1 MWRHGEGTTDLRG
14 TTVNL
19 ELRDYQETLIAD
31 ARAAMRA
38 GYRRPLLCLPTGGGK
53 TVVAAR
59 IILGAIERGKRV
71 VFLAHRKELIDQASK
86 KLDSLGVDHGIIMAN
101 HWRRKPYAM
110 VHVASIATLVNRD
123 LHSAPDL
130 IFIDEAHR
138 ARSASYQ
145 AILENYPAAFAI
157 GLTATPIRSDGK
169 GLGNLFDRLILGP
182 SVAHLTER
190 GFLVPTRVYAPAKPD
205 TAGVKVTAG
214 DFNQQGL
221 QRLMDKPMLTGD
233 IVSHWERLGEDR
245 QTVCFGT
252 GIEHS
257 KHIVERFNARGIK
270 AAHLDGKTEKN
281 EREDILGNLE
291 NLHSRVVSN
300 YGVLTEGWDCPIVGC
315 AIIARPT
322 KNEGLYLQMA
332 GRILRP
338 ATGKV
343 DAIILDHAGC
353 TLEHGLVDEDRHW
366 SLDRD
371 RTRSAGPRLNL
382 RLPRV
387 CPDCFRV
394 CAIAAAACPCGYVFS
409 SRDSGGPV
417 QVDGE
422 LQEVTAGRGRR
433 DFSRI
438 PMDRRREMYLRWV
451 SEGIEKGWKPSG
463 AWMRYY
469 AMFKEPPE
477 AEWMLESSAEMRPII
492 AARDRKPGELI
503 GV

>member
-1 MWRHGEGTTDLRG
+1 M
-14 TTVNL
+14 NL
-19 ELRDYQETLIAD
+19 ELRDYQQTLIAE

-38 GYRRPLLCLPTGGGK
+38 GFRRPLLVSPTGSGK
-53 TVVAAR
+53 TVLAAR
-59 IILGAIERGKRV
+59 IILGAIERGRRV
-71 VFLAHRKELIDQASK
+71 IFLAHRKELIDQASK
-86 KLDSLGVDHGIIMAN
+86 KLDSLGVDHGVIMAD
-101 HWRRKPYAM
+101 HWRRKPYAL
-110 VHVASIATLVNRD
+110 VQVCSIATLRRRD
-123 LHSAPDL
+123 LHHAPDL

-138 ARSASYQ
+138 ARAASYQ
-145 AILENYPAAFAI
+145 AILESYPAAFAI

-190 GFLVPTRVYAPAKPD
+190 GYLVPTRVYAPAKPD
-205 TAGVKVTAG
+205 TSGVKVTAG

-233 IVSHWERLGEDR
+233 IVSHWQRLGDNR
-245 QTVCFGT
+245 LTVCFAA

-257 KHIVERFNARGIK
+257 KHIVERFRAAGIT
-270 AAHLDGKTEKN
+270 AEHIDGTTKKD
-281 EREDILGNLE
+281 ERERILGDLE
-291 NLHSRVVSN
+291 SGRVQVVSN
-300 YGVLTEGWDCPIVGC
+300 YGVLTEGWDCCPVKC

-322 KNEGLYLQMA
+322 KNEGLYLQMS

-338 ATGKV
+338 HPGFH

-353 TLEHGLVDEDRHW
+353 TLEHGLVDEERGW

-371 RTRSAGPRLNL
+371 RDRDRGPRINL

-394 CAIAAAACPCGYVFS
+394 CAIGAAACPCGYVFS
-409 SRDSGGPV
+409 SRDGSGPV

-422 LQEVTAGRGRR
+422 LQEVTAVRGKR

-451 SEGIEKGWKPSG
+451 SEGVEKGWKPSG